1 MFDLV
6 RKTPMPEYNGD
17 ALFYVH
23 RETGMEVFHIKNSD
37 AEMTCNFMFSTPSQ
51 DSKGVAHIIEHTVLC
66 GSKRFPV
73 KDPFSQVLLS
83 SPNTFLNAI
92 TFCDKT
98 MYPFSS
104 PLKKDFDILF
114 DIYADAVFAPL
125 LRKQSFYQEGI
136 RSFEGKFDGVV
147 FNEMCGARSTED
159 SVVQTNSTKDLFRG
173 TPYEYDSGGDPY
185 YIADLTYEEYV
196 ARYRKW
202 YSPTN
207 CRLFLFG
214 DLDTQKYL
222 DKLEDLYLKDCPRG
236 EKIIPKSEYYLQNNI
251 KPMRSRATC
260 PAGDASSIVMTWLT
274 TPSDDPLEI
283 LTVSILVDILLGN
296 PGAPLYKAIIESGL
310 GEDLNSQCGTDV
322 DTPVLTFT
330 AGFSHAKS
338 GAEDEIETFLL
349 DQFRTFVR
357 DGLPQDLV
365 QAAIKRQEFR
375 IQEIPGDGLP
385 FGIATCL
392 KASRSWMR
400 GRDPEEGVANIARL
414 ERLKAR
420 VAEGR
425 YFEDWMQRNILENER
440 RCLLTVVSDPDYDD
454 KFQTMLQQKLE
465 AHIKDGLVGSE
476 EDRQDYEQFVAS
488 QDSPEALATIPRITV
503 KDLPRAIPR
512 YDQKLIRLANGA
524 KLYDFR
530 LFTRGIVYISAL
542 FDTRN
547 LNFEE
552 KRLLP
557 LMVRTVQMCGTSKHD
572 YSQIGTLVKTY
583 TGSFFVYPNAGSDV
597 HHKPVSC
604 VVMKTKMLAEDTS
617 TALDLIAE
625 ILLDADM
632 TDRLRLKAAL
642 TDMITEFETGY
653 TYSGNAYASMNAA
666 SVFSATA
673 LESELDMGT
682 ELWFYL
688 SGLKKDLE
696 SGKTSYEALSA
707 SLTKLRDKVFTQRSM
722 KIQIGSDCK
731 DDSLVQVVSSFVDKF
746 PIGKFVRTSDFYRD
760 FRVKQQFGTPDKPTA
775 FTVSSGPA
783 FNALAMKFDRV
794 NDRNYVALTLL
805 SSILTSGY
813 LWNVVR
819 GCNGAYG
826 VECHVDGMEDL
837 MVFSSYRDPNI
848 EQTYKVY
855 LQSLSQGVSES
866 DIEYAIVTIIGKEI
880 RPLSPQSRCAEA
892 LKRVVYGRST
902 ARYLKSRKYL
912 LEMTPED
919 LSAAAKG
926 VLSDLEGRCSA
937 TVVCSKDMVRNI
949 ECLKTIVLPI

>member
-1 MFDLV
+1 MFELV

-23 RETGMEVFHIKNSD
+23 KETGMEVFHIKNSD
-37 AEMTCNFMFSTPSQ
+37 AEMTCNFMFSTPSE

-125 LRKQSFYQEGI
+125 LRKQSFYQEGV

-159 SVVQTNSTKDLFRG
+159 SVVQTNSTKALFQG

-196 ARYRKW
+196 KRYQKW

-214 DLDTQKYL
+214 DLDTQQYL
-222 DKLEDLYLKDCPRG
+222 DKMENLYLKDCPKG
-236 EKIIPKSEYYLQNNI
+236 EKIIPKSEYYMQKNV
-251 KPMRSRATC
+251 KPLRSRATC
-260 PAGDASSIVMTWLT
+260 PAGDSSSVVMTWLT
-274 TPSDDPLEI
+274 TPADDPLEI

-330 AGFSHAKS
+330 AGFSHAKA
-338 GAEDEIETFLL
+338 GCEDQIEAFLL
-349 DQFRTFVR
+349 DQFKAFVR
-357 DGLPQDLV
+357 DGLPKDLV

-392 KASRSWMR
+392 KAARSWMR
-400 GRDPEEGVANIARL
+400 GRNPEEGVANIARL
-414 ERLKAR
+414 EKLKAK
-420 VAEGR
+420 VAEGK
-425 YFEDWMQRNILENER
+425 YFENWMQKNILENDR
-440 RCLLTVVSDPDYDD
+440 RCLLTVTSDPAYDD
-454 KFQTMLQQKLE
+454 KFQGMLQAKLDDHTRNGFV
-465 AHIKDGLVGSE
+465 ATE
-476 EDRQDYEQFVAS
+476 EDQKAYEAFVNTK
-488 QDSPEALATIPRITV
+488 DSPEAIATIPRITV
-503 KDLPRAIPR
+503 KDLPKSIPH
-512 YDQKLIRLANGA
+512 YEQSVTKLTHGT
-524 KLYDFR
+524 KLYDYR
-530 LFTRGIVYISAL
+530 LFTRGIVYITAL
-542 FDTRN
+542 FDTKN

-557 LMVRTVQMCGTSKHD
+557 LMVRTIQMCGTDKHD
-572 YSQIGTLVKTY
+572 YSQIGTLMKTY
-583 TGSFFVYPNAGSDV
+583 TGSFFVYPNVGVDV
-597 HHKPVSC
+597 HQKPVSY
-604 VVMKTKMLAEDTS
+604 VVMKTKTLVEDTA

-625 ILLDADM
+625 VLLRADM
-632 TDRLRLKAAL
+632 KDHARLKAAL

-673 LESELDMGT
+673 LEGEMDMGT
-682 ELWFYL
+682 ELWFFL
-688 SGLKKDLE
+688 SALKKDLE
-696 SGKTSYEALSA
+696 SGATSYETLSA
-707 SLTKLRDKVFTQRSM
+707 SLTKLRDKVFTQKAM
-722 KIQIGSDCK
+722 KVQIGSDAK
-731 DDSLVQVVSSFVDKF
+731 DDSLVQIVSAFVDKF
-746 PIGKFVRTSDFYRD
+746 PVGK
-760 FRVKQQFGTPDKPTA
+760 
-775 FTVSSGPA
+775 
-783 FNALAMKFDRV
+783 
-794 NDRNYVALTLL
+794 
-805 SSILTSGY
+805 
-813 LWNVVR
+813 
-819 GCNGAYG
+819 
-826 VECHVDGMEDL
+826 
-837 MVFSSYRDPNI
+837 
-848 EQTYKVY
+848 
-855 LQSLSQGVSES
+855 
-866 DIEYAIVTIIGKEI
+866 
-880 RPLSPQSRCAEA
+880 
-892 LKRVVYGRST
+892 
-902 ARYLKSRKYL
+902 
-912 LEMTPED
+912 
-919 LSAAAKG
+919 
-926 VLSDLEGRCSA
+926 
-937 TVVCSKDMVRNI
+937 
-949 ECLKTIVLPI
+949 